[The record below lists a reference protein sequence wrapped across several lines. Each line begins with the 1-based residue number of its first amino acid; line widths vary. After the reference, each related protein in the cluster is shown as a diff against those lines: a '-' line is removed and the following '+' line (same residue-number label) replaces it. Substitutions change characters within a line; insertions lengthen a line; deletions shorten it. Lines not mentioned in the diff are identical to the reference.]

1 MYINDDK
8 TFSSKSDACEVTQ
21 KTFLFFITFL
31 FVVIEQIMKTKYTEF
46 LLLAALDQNV
56 CHGKEKSSH

>member
-1 MYINDDK
+1 MIIK
-8 TFSSKSDACEVTQ
+8 LLTQ
-21 KTFLFFITFL
+21 NWTPEKLRKKHFCFFVRFL